1 MLIDSVLFSHQYR
14 RYVLCATAPPPR
26 HQTALRVVEENVKC
40 AETAQK
46 NGSPDTEKVPVMKH
60 EGLDELSWG
69 ELEGQDSG
77 EEPWK
82 GKLENL
88 RSAWN
93 AGHFD
98 RSA

>member
-1 MLIDSVLFSHQYR
+1 M
-14 RYVLCATAPPPR
+14 
-26 HQTALRVVEENVKC
+26 RVVEENVRC

-46 NGSPDTEKVPVMKH
+46 NGSPDTEKVRKH

-69 ELEGQDSG
+69 ELEGQDS
-77 EEPWK
+77 EKDPWK

-88 RSAWN
+88 KDAWN